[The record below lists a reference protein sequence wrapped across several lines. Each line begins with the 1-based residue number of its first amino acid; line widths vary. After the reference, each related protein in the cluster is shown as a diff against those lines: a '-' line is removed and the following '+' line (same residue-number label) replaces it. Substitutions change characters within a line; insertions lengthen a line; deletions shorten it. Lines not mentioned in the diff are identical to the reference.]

1 MDQEKVKAIL
11 DWPANIKGVRSFPGL
26 ANFYRRFI
34 QNYVQVARPLN
45 NLLKKDVVFKWK
57 ETQQY
62 MFDMLKEKFTTAP
75 VLAYPNNDCQFCLE
89 SDASNYTTRAVLSI
103 LKQDKWH
110 PVPYHSHSMSPEE
123 QNYLIA
129 DKEMLSIIRALEI

>member
-11 DWPANIKGVRSFPGL
+11 DWPANIKGVRSFLGL
-26 ANFYRRFI
+26 ANFYQRFI

-57 ETQQY
+57 ETQQH
-62 MFDMLKEKFTTAP
+62 MFDMLKEKFTIAP

-89 SDASNYTTRAVLSI
+89 SDASNYTTGAVLSI
-103 LKQDKWH
+103 LKEDKWH

-129 DKEMLSIIRALEI
+129 DKEMLSVIRALEI